1 MAADPIHL
9 ERMGREL
16 KCPICLSLLNSSVS
30 LACNHIFC
38 NLCIMTTMKSGSGC
52 PVCKVPFRRREVRP
66 APHMDN
72 LVSIYKNMEVA
83 SGANMFVTQTAHRA
97 KLSEGGKKPEGV
109 SAEGTEI
116 NKRSSR
122 GKRPRKTNNSNVE
135 NSSPLR
141 VKPSCPTKKRVQV
154 PRHPPKETPTRAANP
169 DNDLG
174 EINSDRRKNIPA
186 ESAKKPPLNEN
197 GEPVLMP
204 FFWLRE
210 EDAEKSTQLSDGDQ
224 STGTPLNLPTF
235 SDIKD
240 SDDEMPSPLNKEVDG
255 VPPAT
260 EFFDSEMFEWTQRPC
275 SPELCS
281 SPLRLQ
287 GSDNNEKDLELA
299 RKNSISNEDVNK
311 PKKRSRP
318 ARTKAQQNS
327 LKSDTT
333 QNKAAEGCQQART
346 YTARKMSSRRK
357 TQLSS
362 AVLTETTYENLSAD
376 ISDGCAR
383 RYIADSF
390 DASDSAENTNSKKI
404 CEVNTPVEKD
414 SCTLLKKRKVAS
426 TLAKSER
433 NNARRKKSEA
443 GPNCNQESN
452 SKKNTTCS
460 SHVVSDAELVL
471 RKCDTITR
479 ETRCAF
485 CHSSE
490 CSEASGEMV
499 HYRDGRPVSVDDSD
513 GFRVIHSHKNCVE
526 WAPNIYFEDEKAIN
540 LEAELARSRRIKC
553 SCCGIKGAALG
564 CFEKSCRKSFHVTCA
579 KLIPQCRWDDVNFVM
594 LCPLHVSSKL
604 PIEAACEETRK
615 SSIPKERPQ
624 KSHDQVL
631 RRNDA
636 RSFKW
641 NHNGPR
647 DRMVL
652 CCSTLTA
659 AEREMVS
666 KFERSSRVTVRKK
679 WDSKVT
685 HVIASTDE
693 NGACRRT
700 LKVLM
705 GILEGKWILSVDWI
719 KACIEAMGHVDEQKY
734 EITVDVH
741 GMRDGPRLGR
751 LRVLNMQ
758 PKLFE
763 GLKFYFTGEF
773 EPSYRGY
780 LQDLVV
786 AGGGNLLHRKPVS
799 RDDEKPKSSIFIVYN
814 LETSDKLDVNK
825 DTVAR
830 QRKSDAEALAAQTV
844 AKVVSNSWILNSIAA
859 CKLQDFHC

>member
-16 KCPICLSLLNSSVS
+16 KCPIC
-30 LACNHIFC
+30 
-38 NLCIMTTMKSGSGC
+38 LCIMTTMKSGSGC

-240 SDDEMPSPLNKEVDG
+240 SDDEMPSPLN
-255 VPPAT
+255 
-260 EFFDSEMFEWTQRPC
+260 
-275 SPELCS
+275 
-281 SPLRLQ
+281 

-404 CEVNTPVEKD
+404 C
-414 SCTLLKKRKVAS
+414 
-426 TLAKSER
+426 
-433 NNARRKKSEA
+433 
-443 GPNCNQESN
+443 
-452 SKKNTTCS
+452 
-460 SHVVSDAELVL
+460 
-471 RKCDTITR
+471 
-479 ETRCAF
+479 
-485 CHSSE
+485 
-490 CSEASGEMV
+490 EASGEMV

-844 AKVVSNSWILNSIAA
+844 AKVMDKSSCFGFPYDVKWMDKISAKLFAA
-859 CKLQDFHC
+859 ASSPWRYNKW